1 MNPLPFA
8 TISPSGK
15 SPSTSTKATINPS
28 AQGIPH
34 STATKPTKASATPAK
49 PIPPELLDDFKHA
62 VSGSDMTKIGLVE
75 MLKKRF
81 PQITRGTVQE
91 TLERVAVRRGEKQ
104 SEKRWILL

>member
-1 MNPLPFA
+1 
-8 TISPSGK
+8 
-15 SPSTSTKATINPS
+15 
-28 AQGIPH
+28 
-34 STATKPTKASATPAK
+34 
-49 PIPPELLDDFKHA
+49 
-62 VSGSDMTKIGLVE
+62 MTKIGLVE